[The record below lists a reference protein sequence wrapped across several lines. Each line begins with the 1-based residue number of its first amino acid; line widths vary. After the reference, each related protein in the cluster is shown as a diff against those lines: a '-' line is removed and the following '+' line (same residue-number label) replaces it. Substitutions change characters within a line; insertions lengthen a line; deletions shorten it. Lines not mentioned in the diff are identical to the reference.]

1 MRTGHALLISALGC
15 GALAGSLLGC
25 GAPPASPHA
34 SPPGSVENG
43 IAESD
48 LPLVHLTA
56 EAVARLGIETAV
68 VEAGAVPATRL
79 VGGEVVV
86 PPGRTTTVT
95 APVSGVVRFADRDRI
110 APGAPVLGGETLLRL
125 TAIAPVD
132 RDVHARATREIA
144 AAEAALAASEAR
156 VTRNEALMAERAGSA
171 RALDEA
177 VMARDIARADVEAA
191 RARAATV
198 RRAPLLS
205 DVNLTV
211 RAPDDGIV
219 RTLWAADGQ
228 AVAAGAAL
236 LEVVA
241 VDALQIRVPVYVGDL
256 GRIAAASA
264 RVRRSGSPEVF
275 EAQPAAGPPTAEP
288 DRMTVDRFYS
298 VPADAAFAPG
308 ERVLVELPLRE
319 TADALTVPTASIVY
333 DAWGGTWLYA
343 CDAESEGE
351 YIRIRVDV
359 ARRDGEHTV
368 LARGPAAGTCVVSV
382 GATEVF
388 GTEFPPG
395 H

>member
-1 MRTGHALLISALGC
+1 MTLRMRPSLPIVVIGAGLIIA
-15 GALAGSLLGC
+15 C
-25 GAPPASPHA
+25 GAPAASPHA
-34 SPPGSVENG
+34 TPPGTVENA
-43 IAESD
+43 IAESY
-48 LPLVHLTA
+48 LPRVRLTA
-56 EAVARLGIETAV
+56 EAVARLGIETSV
-68 VEAGAVPATRL
+68 VEEGAVAATRL

-95 APVSGVVRFADRDRI
+95 APVSGVVRFTDRDRI
-110 APGAPVLGGETLLRL
+110 APGAPVLSGETLLRL

-132 RDVHARATREIA
+132 RDVHARADREIT
-144 AAEAALAASEAR
+144 AAEAALSATEAR

-171 RALDEA
+171 RALDDA

-191 RARAATV
+191 RARAATI

-256 GRIAAASA
+256 GRLSSERA
-264 RVRRSGSPEVF
+264 RVRRSGSA
-275 EAQPAAGPPTAEP
+275 EAFDASPAAGPPTAEP

-308 ERVLVELPLRE
+308 ERVLVELSLRE
-319 TADALTVPTASIVY
+319 TTDVLTVPTASIVY
-333 DAWGGTWLYA
+333 DAWGGTWLYR
-343 CDAESEGE
+343 CEGE
-351 YIRIRVDV
+351 GDYVRARVDV
-359 ARRDGEHTV
+359 ARRDGDRTV